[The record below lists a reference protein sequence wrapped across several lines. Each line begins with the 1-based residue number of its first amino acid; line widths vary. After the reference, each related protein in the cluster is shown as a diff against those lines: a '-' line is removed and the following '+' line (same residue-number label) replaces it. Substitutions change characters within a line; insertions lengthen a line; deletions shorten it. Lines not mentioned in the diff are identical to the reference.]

1 MTQTKTT
8 LLAAVLFLSVNVVAQ
23 ERSDT
28 AKKAV
33 QDLIQEFDTR
43 LKQNSQGENVGSITA
58 AIVDNEK
65 VLWTKSY
72 GFIDKDRQNPA
83 STTSLYLIGSISKSI
98 TGMAL
103 AKLVEN
109 NTIRLDDRIDKY
121 VPEISAIKNLPGGI
135 SITFRHLATHT
146 SGLSRE
152 ADLPGAA
159 EGLIDQWE
167 EKLLECLPMTT
178 FKSETYEK
186 FSYSNIGYGLLG
198 LAMSRAADK
207 PFDKLI
213 KEFVFDPLQMTN
225 SGFELT
231 NEMKKNLAVSHVN
244 TRDYNLGRGYKFPN
258 GGVYSNIQ
266 DMVNFAMANLQT
278 RFKSY
283 LTSSALTQ
291 VQSFLVTSEETNEER
306 YGYGL
311 GVTVWTDKNQK
322 KWVYHNG
329 IVAPGYSASFYCDL
343 VQKNAIIILRNDSG
357 SNDIA
362 GLADEFLYRLGE
374 IKKSD

>member
-23 ERSDT
+23 ERSDS

-121 VPEISAIKNLPGGI
+121 VPEITAIKNLPGGI

-159 EGLIDQWE
+159 EGPIDQWE
-167 EKLLECLPMTT
+167 EKLLECLLMTT